1 MLSALGSGLV
11 LAGTPAG
18 SSNTGLLWG
27 RVVDADGRAV
37 PQASI
42 VVKGEDLEEDVL
54 VATDADGWYSV
65 VGLRP
70 GMYSARASAGGF
82 AAHLREHI
90 AVEPHGRVAVTF
102 ILGKEAALGEGSSR
116 IREDILPATR
126 TVIPAAQ
133 IERLPTGLSLNSLIE
148 NQDSVAT
155 TNRIDVGGMQE
166 ADPVLFSSRGASS
179 WTQNVYL
186 LNGLDI
192 TEPYFGGTPLVVPD
206 ILGLRFTA
214 LFNAAAPI
222 QALTPGAYFD
232 LTPRE
237 GTAAFHGGGWG
248 FYLDKTFSTTN
259 ITPALQAEGMM
270 ESSSFNRLMDLN
282 LHLSG
287 PFGDPRW
294 RYFTS
299 WTSQSAG
306 RDLGDYEPEDES
318 RLYSGLIHIVREGE
332 DRRLRFFWTGQN
344 IVHPSAGAGR
354 SIPPETT
361 VHRTEW
367 RNVLQIVSE
376 SRPGSRSGSRYGV
389 SLGLENA
396 ADDLQPSAVL
406 PAGLELFRNIP
417 SGTAAASTRDD
428 RARLA
433 AYFDGRTFFRNVAR
447 THHLLEYGAQ
457 IQYAGADSEAT
468 VPGNLRLHF
477 LDGRPIEVLEFDS
490 PFRHRE
496 WAGHL
501 DAYLQETLI
510 LENGL
515 SLSLGFHGVGSSGWS
530 AAGSIRRLNLSPR
543 FALQIPLS
551 RMKTSALRI
560 TAARYFGTLPLS
572 YLTWGNPGAPGSQ
585 AFRWDDANGDRL
597 FTADEKDLLL
607 RREGPRYGALDPDL
621 RIPSTDEL
629 TVSITHDFGRGW
641 MMSLAGFLRETRNL
655 VETINIGVPPSAYIP
670 RTILDLGD
678 DRIPGS
684 IDDLRFTVFDQ
695 RPETLGADA
704 YFLSN
709 PGRTTRASFYQ
720 GLDFVLFK
728 RPTDRFLFFLGM
740 TATHA
745 VQTNGPGNTAL
756 ENDDGVIG
764 PLYDN
769 PNAALN
775 AEGRPRFDRAY
786 TIRFGLSQDLPFGLR
801 FGAVGKYYDGQPFT
815 RTIIVEGLT
824 QGPFTIQAHPRGV
837 ARYEFN
843 MTVDLRLE
851 KRFRFPFGT
860 IRMMADVFNVFN
872 QNLALVESEWTRPE
886 FPLRYA
892 TEIQSPRVWR
902 LGLNLEF

>member
-1 MLSALGSGLV
+1 
-11 LAGTPAG
+11 
-18 SSNTGLLWG
+18 
-27 RVVDADGRAV
+27 
-37 PQASI
+37 
-42 VVKGEDLEEDVL
+42 
-54 VATDADGWYSV
+54 
-65 VGLRP
+65 
-70 GMYSARASAGGF
+70 
-82 AAHLREHI
+82 
-90 AVEPHGRVAVTF
+90 
-102 ILGKEAALGEGSSR
+102 
-116 IREDILPATR
+116 
-126 TVIPAAQ
+126 VISAAQ

-155 TNRIDVGGMQE
+155 TNRIDVGGMWE

-186 LNGLDI
+186 MNGLDI

-206 ILGLRFTA
+206 ILGLQFTA

-222 QALTPGAYFD
+222 QALTPGAFFD

-237 GTAAFHGGGWG
+237 GTDSFHGGVWG
-248 FYLDKTFSTTN
+248 FYLDKTFAATN
-259 ITPALQAEGMM
+259 ITPALRAEGIT
-270 ESSSFNRLMDLN
+270 ETSTFNRLMDLN

-299 WTSQSAG
+299 WTSQSTG
-306 RDLGDYEPEDES
+306 RDLGDYEPVDES
-318 RLYSGLIHIVREGE
+318 RLYSGLIHVIRQGD
-332 DRRLRFFWTGQN
+332 DRRLRFLWTGQN

-354 SIPPETT
+354 EIPPETT

-367 RNVLQIVSE
+367 RNLLQIISE
-376 SRPGSRSGSRYGV
+376 SRPGTRSGSRYGL
-389 SLGLENA
+389 SFGLENA
-396 ADDLQPSAVL
+396 ADDLQPGSAA

-417 SGTAAASTRDD
+417 SGSAAASTIDE

-457 IQYAGADSEAT
+457 VQYAGAYSANT
-468 VPGNLRLHF
+468 VPGNLGLHF
-477 LDGRPIEVLEFDS
+477 LDGRPIEVLEFES

-496 WAGHL
+496 SAVHF

-510 LENGL
+510 LESGV

-551 RMKTSALRI
+551 RVKTSALRI
-560 TAARYFGTLPLS
+560 TAARYFGILPLS
-572 YLTWGNPGAPGSQ
+572 YLTWGNPEAPGSQ
-585 AFRWDDANGDRL
+585 AFGWNDANGDRL
-597 FTADEKDLLL
+597 FTADEKGLLL

-629 TVSITHDFGRGW
+629 TVSVTHDFGRGW
-641 MMSLAGFLRETRNL
+641 IMSLAGFLRETRNL
-655 VETINIGVPPSAYIP
+655 VETINIGVPTSAYIP
-670 RTILDLGD
+670 RTITDLGD

-695 RPETLGADA
+695 RPETLGTDA
-704 YFLSN
+704 YLLSN
-709 PGRTTRASFYQ
+709 PGRTSRVSSYQ

-745 VQTNGPGNTAL
+745 VQTNGPGNTSQ
-756 ENDDGVIG
+756 ENDDGVVG
-764 PLYDN
+764 LLYDN
-769 PNAALN
+769 PNAGIN

-824 QGPFTIQAHPRGV
+824 QGPFAIQAHPRGV

-851 KRFRFPFGT
+851 KRFRFSFGT
-860 IRMMADVFNVFN
+860 IRLLADVFNVFN
-872 QNLALVESEWTRPE
+872 QNLALAESEWTGPE
-886 FPLRYA
+886 FPSRFA
-892 TEIQSPRVWR
+892 TEIQSPRIFR

>member
-1 MLSALGSGLV
+1 MLAALGSGLARAESS
-11 LAGTPAG
+11 AGF
-18 SSNTGLLWG
+18 SNTGLLWG
-27 RVVDADGRAV
+27 RVVDADGRVV

-42 VVKGEDLEEDVL
+42 EVKGEDLEEDVL
-54 VATDADGWYSV
+54 VAADEAGWYSV

-70 GMYSARASAGGF
+70 GMYSAKASAGGF

-90 AVEPHGRVAVTF
+90 AVEPNGRVTVSFTLMKDAS
-102 ILGKEAALGEGSSR
+102 AGSSR
-116 IREDILPATR
+116 IREDILPAAR
-126 TVIPAAQ
+126 TVISAAQ
-133 IERLPTGLSLNSLIE
+133 IERLPTGLSLNSLLE

-155 TNRIDVGGMQE
+155 TNRIDVGGMGE
-166 ADPVLFSSRGASS
+166 ATPVLFSSRGASS

-192 TEPYFGGTPLVVPD
+192 TEPYAGGTPLIVPD
-206 ILGLRFTA
+206 VLSLRFTS

-237 GTAAFHGGGWG
+237 GTSVFHGGAWG
-248 FYLDKTFSTTN
+248 FYLDKTFTTTN
-259 ITPALQAEGMM
+259 ITPALRAEGMT

-318 RLYSGLIHIVREGE
+318 RLYSGLIHIIREGE
-332 DRRLRFFWTGQN
+332 NRRLRFLWTGQN

-354 SIPPETT
+354 EIPPETT
-361 VHRTEW
+361 VDRTEW
-367 RNVLQIVSE
+367 RNLVQIVSE
-376 SRPGSRSGSRYGV
+376 SRPGAHGGSRYGL
-389 SLGLENA
+389 SFGLENT
-396 ADDLQPSAVL
+396 ADDLQPGAEA

-417 SGTAAASTRDD
+417 SGSAAASTVAE
-428 RARLA
+428 RARLS

-447 THHLLEYGAQ
+447 THHLLEYGVQ
-457 IQYAGADSEAT
+457 IQYAGAYSTAT

-477 LDGRPIEVLEFDS
+477 FEGRPVEALEFES

-496 WAGHL
+496 SAVLL

-510 LENGL
+510 LESGV

-530 AAGSIRRLNLSPR
+530 AAGSIQRLNLSPR

-551 RMKTSALRI
+551 RVKTSALRI
-560 TAARYFGTLPLS
+560 TAARYFGILPLS
-572 YLTWGNPGAPGSQ
+572 YLTWGNPGAPGSR
-585 AFRWDDANGDRL
+585 AFAWNDTNGDRL
-597 FTADEKDLLL
+597 FTTDEKGLLL

-629 TVSITHDFGRGW
+629 TVSVTHDFGRGW

-655 VETINIGVPPSAYIP
+655 VETINTGVPASAYIP
-670 RTILDLGD
+670 RTIFDLGD
-678 DRIPGS
+678 DRIPDS

-695 RPETLGADA
+695 RPETLGADV
-704 YFLSN
+704 YLLSN
-709 PGRTTRASFYQ
+709 PGRASRVSSYQ

-728 RPTDRFLFFLGM
+728 RPTDHFLFFLGM

-745 VQTNGPGNTAL
+745 VQTNGPGNTSL
-756 ENDDGVIG
+756 ENDDGVVG
-764 PLYDN
+764 LLYDN
-769 PNAALN
+769 PNADIN

-815 RTIIVEGLT
+815 RMIIVEGLT

-851 KRFRFPFGT
+851 KRFHFPFGT

-872 QNLALVESEWTRPE
+872 QNLALVESAWTGPE

-902 LGLNLEF
+902 IGLNLEF